1 MSVLYTTCSGQS
13 STSASRRGSK
23 NSGVRA
29 SIQSYK
35 GSVICS
41 MNYSEDEK
49 MPIVRIG
56 TSDYSCCYSDTH
68 SYDFVGTI
76 NEFKDL
82 LKLASDIKDGKV
94 SVVKHRKKIVG

>member
-49 MPIVRIG
+49 MPIVIISHHAG
-56 TSDYSCCYSDTH
+56 KNQQCHNDSFYHNDTS
-68 SYDFVGTI
+68 F
-76 NEFKDL
+76 FFL
-82 LKLASDIKDGKV
+82 LSIVAGKV
-94 SVVKHRKKIVG
+94 YFCKAK